1 MNLKTEILTCSG
13 MVRYVKHLFQHRHK
27 ITVGKSIWALSK
39 GFLPESIV
47 HYSDFVRY
55 PRNEYINDWQTYTK
69 AIRINS
75 GYNEVMNNKL
85 MFYDMMRPTGK
96 TPKVYGYLAKG
107 GVVLFEQKNA
117 TIDNLINLIKEEKS
131 LFFKRFEGG
140 SGEGIFKAEYK
151 QEKYWIDRKEYSQV
165 DLKKYFK
172 SLSGILIMECLY
184 NRADYAVKIF
194 PKTLNTVK
202 ILTMIDPEN
211 NKAFIAGAFQ
221 RFGTES
227 SYPLDNMSLG
237 GISCLV
243 NIESGKLETS
253 YAYDKA
259 LDKECIVEKHPN
271 TNEQILGITLP
282 HWDQVK
288 EEILEIA
295 NRYSYLKYVA
305 WDLTLTEDSFII
317 IEGNANS
324 ETWGFQLGRPLLKN
338 PDVKKFYQYYKV
350 IK

>member
-13 MVRYVKHLFQHRHK
+13 IIRYIKHLFQHRHN
-27 ITVGKSIWALSK
+27 ISIPKCLWSLSK

-47 HYSDFVRY
+47 HYSNFKRY
-55 PRNEYINDWQTYTK
+55 PRKEYINDWQTYTK

-75 GYNEVMNNKL
+75 GYNEIMNNKL

-96 TPKVYGYLAKG
+96 TPRVFGYFTKG
-107 GVVLFEQKNA
+107 GIVLFEKKEA
-117 TIDNLINLIKEEKS
+117 DISDLLNLIKEEKS

-151 QEKYWIDRKEYSQV
+151 DGNFLIDRSIYNKEKLEKY
-165 DLKKYFK
+165 LK

-184 NRADYAVKIF
+184 NQADYAIKIF

-202 ILTMIDPEN
+202 ILTMIDPET

-227 SYPLDNMSLG
+227 SYPLDNMSTG
-237 GISCLV
+237 GVSCLI
-243 NIESGKLETS
+243 NIDTGKLETS
-253 YAYDKA
+253 YVYNAA
-259 LDKECIVEKHPN
+259 LDKECVVEKHPDSK
-271 TNEQILGITLP
+271 EQILGIVLP
-282 HWDQVK
+282 HWDKVK
-288 EEILEIA
+288 QDILEIA

-305 WDLTLTEDSFII
+305 WDITLTADSFII

-324 ETWGFQLGRPLLKN
+324 ETWGFQLGKPLLKN
-338 PDVKKFYQYYKV
+338 PNVKKFYQYYRV

>member
-1 MNLKTEILTCSG
+1 MNIKTEILTCSG
-13 MVRYVKHLFQHRHK
+13 IVRYIKHLFQHKHRVSFVK
-27 ITVGKSIWALSK
+27 CLWALSK

-47 HYSDFVRY
+47 HYSDFKRY
-55 PRNEYINDWQTYTK
+55 PRKEYINDWQTYTK

-75 GYNEVMNNKL
+75 GYNEIMNNKL

-96 TPKVYGYLAKG
+96 IPKIYGYMAKNG
-107 GVVLFEQKNA
+107 IVLFDKKSS
-117 TIDNLINLIKEEKS
+117 DLDDLIYLLKEVGS

-140 SGEGIFKAEYK
+140 SGEGIFKAEYRE
-151 QEKYWIDRKEYSQV
+151 EKFWINRNQYSVKEMKSQLRLYSGV
-165 DLKKYFK
+165 
-172 SLSGILIMECLY
+172 LIMECLY
-184 NRADYAVKIF
+184 NSIDYAIKIF

-202 ILTMIDPEN
+202 ILTMINPKT

-227 SYPLDNMSLG
+227 SYPLDNMSTG
-237 GISCLV
+237 GVSCLV
-243 NIESGKLETS
+243 NIETGKLETS
-253 YAYDKA
+253 YVYDPVT
-259 LDKECIVEKHPN
+259 DKERPVKTHPDSN
-271 TNEQILGITLP
+271 RIILGITLP
-282 HWDQVK
+282 HWEKVK

-305 WDLTLTEDSFII
+305 WDIALTKDSFII

-324 ETWGFQLGRPLLKN
+324 ETWGFQLGMPLLRN
-338 PDVKKFYQYYKV
+338 PDVKDFYRYYGV